1 MKRSTKNIILALVV
15 IAGVIGV
22 SVAAAIHNA
31 LAPPEQRE
39 DTSYFTP
46 NENVAIK
53 AFTFN
58 GDIQVEPIEGSQI
71 IVTYQAQAPYGY
83 LKDIQTSA
91 KETVN
96 GSLTTIVAAAS
107 RPTNVDVE
115 YHASLIIKL
124 PKSATYNLT
133 LTTSSGDVNIQTD
146 KAREVGVI
154 TDNGDVT
161 VSLPQSTQFQVTA
174 SVANGVISHQGITL
188 DTSVDSATRLKGAT
202 ATGESNLV
210 MTLMSGYGDIT
221 IKYTAQRAEVT

>member
-15 IAGVIGV
+15 IAAIIGV
-22 SVAAAIHNA
+22 CAAAAVHNA

-46 NENVAIK
+46 NENVSIK

-58 GDIQVEPIEGSQI
+58 GDIQVQPTEGSQI

-83 LKDIQTSA
+83 LKDIKTSA
-91 KETVN
+91 EQTVN

-107 RPTNVDVE
+107 CPINVDVE

-133 LTTSSGDVNIQTD
+133 LTTNSGDVNVQTD

-161 VSLPQSTQFQVTA
+161 VNLPQNTQFAVTA
-174 SVANGVISHQGITL
+174 SVANGAISHQGITL
-188 DTSVDSATRLKGAT
+188 NASVDSATRLKGT
-202 ATGESNLV
+202 TTTGEGNLV
-210 MTLMSGYGDIT
+210 MTLMSGYGDVT
-221 IKYTAQRAEVT
+221 IKYAT